1 MDAVEFS
8 HDPES
13 IGSDIHNQERWEATP
28 TMARRTISQNPD
40 LLFRVVMDE
49 RVERTADFS
58 SWRTDSPD
66 TLDRITVFVTHR
78 CNLRCGYCNGPHLTW
93 GIGDGARKRTMLHRD
108 LTVAEF
114 QHLLREAQ
122 THAAIRHIH
131 FTGGEAT
138 AHPDLTTFVATATAA
153 GVLSSIT
160 TNGTADPEVYR
171 ALIDAGLTEIR
182 ISIDSDTAET
192 FDRVVRIPGSFERVL
207 TSIREIVRLRDEAEK
222 DIFLVLN
229 ACVGSMNLNAIERI
243 LAFLMALNPD
253 DIKLLVIAEE
263 KGFVLDHENQ
273 ALVERLRAMLAPE
286 PPERYPL
293 LRAKIERLFDLHAT
307 GLADEETQS
316 VMKHCFIPLTE
327 RTIDGQ
333 HYYPCSIYLRHYGAP
348 LGDLHDPFEVQ
359 QQRIREF
366 VRHHDCRS
374 DPICVTN
381 CTNCC
386 KVFNVR
392 ANLTSVVDAE
402 EILEVE
408 EHVPDDAVAA
418 MRDRLTALAQT
429 SPGDERP
436 FMIVKPY
443 GQAHN
448 ETIQAILREEG
459 FAIASSRRIE
469 RWLDCARY
477 LYTWPLTDERIRHA
491 IQVDRAFQLVEQGSA
506 EFLRFQ
512 RSPLVDA
519 LEQLK
524 LRIRSRIPTKRYRIS
539 IGGKRWWIRVT
550 AAHTPN
556 QGDVVRENAVLSSLL
571 DAAPSRLAI
580 LQ

>member
-1 MDAVEFS
+1 M
-8 HDPES
+8 
-13 IGSDIHNQERWEATP
+13 T
-28 TMARRTISQNPD
+28 RRAKSQNPD
-40 LLFRVVMDE
+40 LLFREVMDE
-49 RVERTADFS
+49 RVARTVSFS

-78 CNLRCGYCNGPHLTW
+78 CNLQCGYCNGPHLTW
-93 GIGDGARKRTMLHRD
+93 RIGDGARKRTMLRHD
-108 LTVAEF
+108 LTVEEF
-114 QHLLREAQ
+114 RRLLHEAQ
-122 THAAIRHIH
+122 THATIRHIH

-138 AHPDLTTFVATATAA
+138 AHPDLTAFIVTATAA

-171 ALIDAGLTEIR
+171 ALIDVGLTEIR
-182 ISIDSDTAET
+182 ISIDSDTAEA

-207 TSIREIVRLRDEAEK
+207 TSIREIIRLRDEAEK

-229 ACVGSMNLNAIERI
+229 ACVGSMNLDAIERI
-243 LAFLMALNPD
+243 LAFLMTLNPD

-273 ALVERLRAMLAPE
+273 ALVERLRSMLAPE

-293 LRAKIERLFDLHAT
+293 LRAKIERLFDPHAT

-348 LGDLHDPFEVQ
+348 LGNLSDPFEVQ
-359 QQRIREF
+359 QQKIRDF
-366 VRHHDCRS
+366 VRYHDCRS
-374 DPICVTN
+374 DPICATN

-392 ANLTSVVDAE
+392 ANLASVVDAE
-402 EILEVE
+402 AVLEIA
-408 EHVPDDAVAA
+408 EHVSDDAVAA
-418 MRDRLTALAQT
+418 MRDRLTALMQT
-429 SPGDERP
+429 APRDERP

-443 GQAHN
+443 GQAHRD
-448 ETIQAILREEG
+448 TIEAILREEG

-469 RWLDCARY
+469 RWLDCACP
-477 LYTWPLTDERIRHA
+477 LYTWPLTDVRIRHA

-506 EFLRFQ
+506 ELIRFQ
-512 RSPLVDA
+512 HSPSVDA

-524 LRIRSRIPTKRYRIS
+524 IRIRSCIPTRRYRIS

-556 QGDVVRENAVLSSLL
+556 PGDVARENAILSSLL
-571 DAAPSRLAI
+571 HTTPRRLTVLA
-580 LQ
+580 

>member
-1 MDAVEFS
+1 M
-8 HDPES
+8 
-13 IGSDIHNQERWEATP
+13 T
-28 TMARRTISQNPD
+28 RRTKSQNPD
-40 LLFRVVMDE
+40 LLFREVMDE
-49 RVERTADFS
+49 RVERTAHFS
-58 SWRTDSPD
+58 NWRTHSPD

-78 CNLRCGYCNGPHLTW
+78 CNLQCGYCNGPHLTW
-93 GIGDGARKRTMLHRD
+93 RIGDGARKRTMLRHD
-108 LTVAEF
+108 LTVLEF
-114 QHLLREAQ
+114 QRLLHEAQ

-138 AHPDLTTFVATATAA
+138 AHPDLAAFIATATAA

-207 TSIREIVRLRDEAEK
+207 TSIREIVRLRDGAGK

-229 ACVGSMNLNAIERI
+229 ACVGAMNLDTIERI

-273 ALVERLRAMLAPE
+273 ALVERLRAMLAHE

-293 LRAKIERLFDLHAT
+293 LRTKIERLFDPHAT

-327 RTIDGQ
+327 RTIDGS
-333 HYYPCSIYLRHYGAP
+333 HYYPCSIYLRHYGQP
-348 LGDLHDPFEVQ
+348 LGELSDPFEVQ
-359 QQRIREF
+359 QQKIRDF
-366 VRHHDCRS
+366 VRSHDCRA

-392 ANLTSVVDAE
+392 ANLASVVDAS

-408 EHVPDDAVAA
+408 EAVSDDAVAA
-418 MRDRLTALAQT
+418 MRERLEMLTYT
-429 SPGDERP
+429 TPHDERP
-436 FMIVKPY
+436 FMIIKPY
-443 GQAHN
+443 GEAHRNVILTMIRQA
-448 ETIQAILREEG
+448 G
-459 FAIASSRRIE
+459 FTVSSSRRIE
-469 RWLDCARY
+469 EWTDCARH

-491 IQVDRAFQLVEQGSA
+491 IQVDRAFRLVEQGSA
-506 EFLRFQ
+506 ELLRFLGYP
-512 RSPLVDA
+512 SVDA

-524 LRIRSRIPTKRYRIS
+524 VNIRSRVQTVRYRIS
-539 IGGKRWWIRVT
+539 VGGKRWWIRVT

-556 QGDVVRENAVLSSLL
+556 PQDVVRENAILASLL
-571 DAAPSRLAI
+571 HATPRRLAI
-580 LQ
+580 LR